1 MLRTSFRLLLGTLLL
16 MAATGCE
23 EPASD
28 GPASTFQ
35 AVTAPAPDLT
45 CDEDNGGIQLPEGF
59 CAVVVADS
67 LGRARHLSVRDNGD
81 VYVALR
87 RPADEGSIV
96 ALRDTDNDGRADVV
110 DHFGEEGGTGI
121 HLRGSYLYF
130 APDTLIMRYPLAEG
144 ELLPSG
150 PPETVVSGF
159 PRQRQHAV
167 KPFEFD
173 DAGYL
178 YVNIGA
184 PANACQDSIRTPGRP
199 GLDPCPLLENHGGVW
214 RFQADELGQTRDAG
228 YRYATGIRNGVANAW
243 NPFTGKLYVAQH
255 GRDDLHRLWPDLYTD
270 SLSRE
275 LPAEELFAVGDG
287 SDFGWPY
294 CYYDQ
299 LQGRKVLNPEYGGDG
314 QMVDRCADADD
325 PILAFPGHWAPN
337 DLLFYTGGHFPERYQ
352 GGAFLAFHGSWNRVP
367 RQQGYKV
374 VFIPFEGQQITGDY
388 EVFADGFTG
397 AETLVSPGDA
407 RFRPMG
413 LTLGPDGSLFIT
425 DSVQGRV
432 WRVIYTG

>member
-1 MLRTSFRLLLGTLLL
+1 MLLLIS
-16 MAATGCE
+16 ATGCDPQASD
-23 EPASD
+23 EPAS
-28 GPASTFQ
+28 TVQ
-35 AVTAPAPDLT
+35 AAPGFT
-45 CDEDNGGIQLPEGF
+45 CDADNGGIQLPEGF

-67 LGRARHLSVRDNGD
+67 LGRARHITVRDNGD
-81 VYVALR
+81 LYVALR
-87 RPADEGSIV
+87 RTVADSSLV
-96 ALRDTDNDGRADVV
+96 ALRDEDDDGRADVV
-110 DHFGEEGGTGI
+110 SYFGDRGGTGI
-121 HLRGSYLYF
+121 RVRGDYLYF
-130 APDTLIMRYPLAEG
+130 APDTMIMRYPLAEG
-144 ELLPSG
+144 ELVPSG
-150 PPETVVSGF
+150 TPETVVFGF

-184 PANACQDSIRTPGRP
+184 PANACQDPIRTPGIP
-199 GLDPCPLLENHGGVW
+199 GQDPCPLLENYGGVW

-243 NPFTGKLYVAQH
+243 NPLTGKLYVAQH
-255 GRDDLHRLWPDLYTD
+255 GRDDLNRLWPDLYTD

-275 LPAEELFAVGDG
+275 LPAEELFAVEDG
-287 SDFGWPY
+287 SNFGWPY
-294 CYYDQ
+294 CYYDH

-314 QMVDRCADADD
+314 QTVDRCAEADD

-337 DLLFYTGGHFPERYQ
+337 DLLFYTGGHFPERYR
-352 GGAFLAFHGSWNRVP
+352 GGAFLAFHGSWNRAP
-367 RQQGYKV
+367 RQQGYKI
-374 VFIPFEGQQITGDY
+374 VFIPFDGDQVAGDY

-397 AETLVSPGDA
+397 AETIASPGDA

-413 LTLGPDGSLFIT
+413 LARGPDGSLYIT
-425 DSVQGRV
+425 DSVKGRV